1 MNSGQREIGDL
12 FREFAVLGII
22 AFGGVNTILPEMHR
36 QAVEVH
42 LWMTDVQFRQ
52 LFAIAQAAPGPNF
65 MIVTLIGWH
74 VAGLFGAL
82 AATCGLVVP
91 TFALAYAVSGAWRRF
106 REARWRKAVQAGM
119 IPLTVGMVAAGGFV
133 LATTLER
140 WPLLLPTGTTFAV
153 VMFTRVHPLVPLALA
168 GACGYF
174 GLI

>member
-1 MNSGQREIGDL
+1 MNSGSGEVGAL
-12 FREFAVLGII
+12 FREFAVLGLI

-42 LWMTDVQFRQ
+42 LWMTDAQFRQ

-65 MIVTLIGWH
+65 LIVTLIGWH

-82 AATCGLVVP
+82 AATFGLVVP
-91 TFALAYAVSGAWRRF
+91 TFAIAYTVSGAWRRF

-119 IPLTVGMVAAGGFV
+119 IPLTVGMVAAGAYV
-133 LATTLER
+133 LSTTLER
-140 WPLLLPTGTTFAV
+140 WPLLLATGATFLL
-153 VMFTRVHPLVPLALA
+153 VMFTRIHPLIPLAVA

>member
-1 MNSGQREIGDL
+1 VNSGPREIGDL

-65 MIVTLIGWH
+65 MIVTLVGWH

-82 AATCGLVVP
+82 AATFGLVVP
-91 TFALAYAVSGAWRRF
+91 TFALAYAVSGAFRRF
-106 REARWRKAVQAGM
+106 REARWRKAVQGGM
-119 IPLTVGMVAAGGFV
+119 IPLTVGMIASGAFV
-133 LATTLER
+133 LSTSQAR
-140 WPLLLPTGTTFAV
+140 WPLMLATGGTFLLVT
-153 VMFTRVHPLVPLALA
+153 FTRIHPLIPLAIA